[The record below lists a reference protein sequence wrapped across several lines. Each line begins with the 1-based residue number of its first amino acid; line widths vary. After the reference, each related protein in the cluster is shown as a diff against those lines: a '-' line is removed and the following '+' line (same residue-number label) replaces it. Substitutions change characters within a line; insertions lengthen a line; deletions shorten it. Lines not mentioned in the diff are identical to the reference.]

1 MIRFA
6 AVGLLVSALS
16 GCAWFGIGRE
26 LPDSP
31 VIDDAHRSRI
41 IQATAASEADIQAS
55 RKLLREERT
64 VDSLN
69 LLVNRIK
76 FLQTLLYDE
85 YILKSRAYDAMDLQ
99 TARGYGGLIVD
110 LRRAE
115 EGLVKSLN
123 EPLNKIL
130 NDILIRNPDPRRRE
144 EAVDRIKSLQ
154 TLLYDEYIVKS
165 RSYDAM
171 DLPTAR
177 EYAQLILDLKRAE
190 EGLVKSLN
198 GPLNSI
204 LNDLL
209 VRNPDPRRRE
219 EAVDAINGGANEIF
233 IQFKTGYREEIV
245 RSFRVRLRTERNV
258 AVKVKMAAVLSKLAT
273 GQGERAAAAAA
284 LEN

>member
-144 EAVDRIKSLQ
+144 EAVD
-154 TLLYDEYIVKS
+154 
-165 RSYDAM
+165 
-171 DLPTAR
+171 
-177 EYAQLILDLKRAE
+177 
-190 EGLVKSLN
+190 
-198 GPLNSI
+198 
-204 LNDLL
+204 
-209 VRNPDPRRRE
+209 
-219 EAVDAINGGANEIF
+219 AINGGANEIF